1 MSLEGPMLSMFSK
14 SGFLPVPSSF
24 ENPSPKAFVLFAE
37 YPTQGL
43 LNSQATLPDYYDKTN
58 KVLPIKGGGEL

>member
-1 MSLEGPMLSMFSK
+1 MSLEGPILSTFSK

-37 YPTQGL
+37 YLTQGL
-43 LNSQATLPDYYDKTN
+43 LNSRATLPDYYGKTN
-58 KVLPIKGGGEL
+58 KVLPIKGGDEL